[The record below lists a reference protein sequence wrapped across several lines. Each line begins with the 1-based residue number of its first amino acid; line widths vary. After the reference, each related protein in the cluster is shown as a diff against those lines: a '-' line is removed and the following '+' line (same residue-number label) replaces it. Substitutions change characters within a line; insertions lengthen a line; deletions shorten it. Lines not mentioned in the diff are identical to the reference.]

1 MGKLYS
7 DKEISALKR
16 KREIYA
22 LAKLLINIKEEE
34 PNVVPIVKRK
44 TPNLNFNQS
53 FLALSN
59 VQIYKS
65 YSIAGIMKHFKLD
78 TKYLVIDLAM
88 LLDIWFN
95 NSSFMEKSSLLKCD
109 ILILHGK
116 AIEYQAETKATAL
129 IELISSRKTLGKL
142 TWLYMEEV
150 TLDKFN
156 DLYKGVSG
164 TLSNQYQINISKPST
179 SISETDDKT

>member
-7 DKEISALKR
+7 KEQMAALKR

-22 LAKLLINIKEEE
+22 LAKLLFNIKEEE
-34 PNVVPIVKRK
+34 PNVVSIVKHK
-44 TPNLNFNQS
+44 TPNLNFKQS

-65 YSIAGIMKHFKLD
+65 YSIAGIMKYFKLD
-78 TKYLVIDLAM
+78 TKYLVLDLAM

-95 NSSFMEKSSLLKCD
+95 NSSFMEKSALLKCD

-116 AIEYQAETKATAL
+116 AIEYQADTKATAL
-129 IELISSRKTLGKL
+129 VELISSRKTLGRL

-164 TLSNQYQINISKPST
+164 TLRNQYQININTST
-179 SISETDDKT
+179 THNSDTDDKT